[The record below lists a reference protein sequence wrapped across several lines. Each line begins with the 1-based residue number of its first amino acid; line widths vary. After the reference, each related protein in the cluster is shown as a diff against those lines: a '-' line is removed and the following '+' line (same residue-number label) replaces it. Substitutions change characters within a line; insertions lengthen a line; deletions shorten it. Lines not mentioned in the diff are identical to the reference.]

1 MAKTTLIA
9 RAYRWFVGS
18 FGNLSISPTQVAKL
32 AAVPSG
38 DVIAFGDKVE
48 PNLKVVGA
56 TLISGA
62 LGASTTLT
70 VKIGDTTIINAEGT
84 ATAVSKY
91 FPVDDLKTLPDQEI
105 TKRWWAHMA
114 DIMAADADNV
124 PVQIPLKRVFYL
136 K

>member
-18 FGNLSISPTQVAKL
+18 FGNLSISPTLVAKL

-38 DVIAFGDKVE
+38 DVVAFGDKVE

-70 VKIGDTTIINAEGT
+70 VNIGATTIINAEST
-84 ATAVSKY
+84 VAAVAKY
-91 FPVDDLKTLPDQEI
+91 FPVDDLLTDVGQEI
-105 TKRWWAHMA
+105 TLTVGGG
-114 DIMAADADNV
+114 AATGTV
-124 PVQIPLKRVFYL
+124 KLKLHYEVIGNL
-136 K
+136 

>member
-1 MAKTTLIA
+1 MAKTTLLA
-9 RAYRWFVGS
+9 RAHRWFVGS
-18 FGNLSISPTQVAKL
+18 FGNLSISPTLVAKL

-105 TKRWWAHMA
+105 TLTVGG
-114 DIMAADADNV
+114 AAATGTV
-124 PVQIPLKRVFYL
+124 KLKLHYEVIGNL
-136 K
+136 

>member
-1 MAKTTLIA
+1 MAKTTLLA
-9 RAYRWFVGS
+9 RAYRWFIGS
-18 FGNLSISPTQVAKL
+18 FGNLSISPTLVAKL

-70 VKIGDTTIINAEGT
+70 VTVGGGAATGTVKLKLHYEVIGN
-84 ATAVSKY
+84 
-91 FPVDDLKTLPDQEI
+91 L
-105 TKRWWAHMA
+105 
-114 DIMAADADNV
+114 
-124 PVQIPLKRVFYL
+124 
-136 K
+136 

>member
-9 RAYRWFVGS
+9 KVCRWFVGA
-18 FGNLSISPTQVAKL
+18 FGNLSISPTLVAKL

-48 PNLKVVGA
+48 PNLKVVGV

-70 VKIGDTTIINAEGT
+70 VTVGSTVIINAEST
-84 ATAVSKY
+84 VAAVAKY
-91 FPVDDLKTLPDQEI
+91 FPVDDLMTLPDQEI
-105 TKRWWAHMA
+105 TLTVGGG
-114 DIMAADADNV
+114 AATGTV
-124 PVQIPLKRVFYL
+124 KLKLHYEVIGNL
-136 K
+136 

>member
-18 FGNLSISPTQVAKL
+18 FGNLSISPTLVAKL

-38 DVIAFGDKVE
+38 DVVEFGDKVE

-62 LGASTTLT
+62 LGASTTIT
-70 VKIGDTTIINAEGT
+70 VTVGSTVIINAES
-84 ATAVSKY
+84 TAVAVAKY
-91 FPVDDLKTLPDQEI
+91 FPVDDLLTDVGQEI
-105 TKRWWAHMA
+105 TLTVGGG
-114 DIMAADADNV
+114 AATGTV
-124 PVQIPLKRVFYL
+124 KLKLHYEVIGNL
-136 K
+136 

>member
-9 RAYRWFVGS
+9 KAYRWFVGA
-18 FGNLSISPTQVAKL
+18 FGNLSISPTLVAKL

-84 ATAVSKY
+84 VTAVAKY
-91 FPVDDLKTLPDQEI
+91 IPVDDLMTGPDQEI
-105 TKRWWAHMA
+105 SLTVGGG
-114 DIMAADADNV
+114 AATGTV
-124 PVQIPLKRVFYL
+124 KLKLHYEVVGNL
-136 K
+136 

>member
-9 RAYRWFVGS
+9 RAHRWFIGS
-18 FGNLSISPTQVAKL
+18 FGNLSISPTLVAKL

-56 TLISGA
+56 TLISSA

-70 VKIGDTTIINAEGT
+70 VTVGSTVIINAEST
-84 ATAVSKY
+84 VSVVSKY
-91 FPVDDLKTLPDQEI
+91 FPVDDLMTAPDQEI
-105 TKRWWAHMA
+105 TLTVGGG
-114 DIMAADADNV
+114 AATGTV
-124 PVQIPLKRVFYL
+124 KLKLHYEVIGNL
-136 K
+136 